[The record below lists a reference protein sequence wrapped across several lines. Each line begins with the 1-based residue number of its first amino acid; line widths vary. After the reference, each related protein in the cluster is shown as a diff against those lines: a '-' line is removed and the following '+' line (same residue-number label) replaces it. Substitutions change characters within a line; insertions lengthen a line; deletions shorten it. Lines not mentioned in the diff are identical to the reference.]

1 MLNRKEWIIF
11 INEFVS
17 LLDQFGKNPRNN
29 PLKEADGRPDAEV
42 AQESWDGFCS
52 RNQSKIVDLF
62 YGQYKS
68 TLGTVLILISLI
80 IIEFLYLLDTSRTI
94 NRLSTLQEKINY
106 I

>member
-11 INEFVS
+11 MNGFFS
-17 LLDQFGKNPRNN
+17 FLDQFGKNPRNN
-29 PLKEADGRPDAEV
+29 PLKEADGRPDSEV

-68 TLGTVLILISLI
+68 TLGTVLI
-80 IIEFLYLLDTSRTI
+80 FTR
-94 NRLSTLQEKINY
+94 
-106 I
+106 